1 MSRYPETDL
10 NIQVLGKFHS
20 GFENI
25 LTKDALEFI
34 SSLHYHFEPKRQELL
49 SQRKERQ
56 KKFDNG
62 EFPTFLSDT
71 KEIRESLWT
80 ISPIPREVEDRR
92 VEITGPTD
100 RKMMINALNSGASTF
115 MADLEDSTSPTW
127 ENVLQGQINLFDAV
141 NKNISFVGDGGK
153 LYQLNANTAVL
164 MVRPRGLHLN
174 ERHVLINGNYVSAS
188 LFDFGLFVYH
198 NAKTLLK
205 NHTRPYFYL
214 PKMESHLEA
223 RWWNHVFSFVE
234 NKLNIQ
240 KNTIRVTV
248 LIETITAAFE
258 MDEILYELKDYILGL
273 NCGRWDYIFSCIKK
287 LRNHK
292 NFILPNRGLVTMT
305 SPFMNAYSLLTIQTC
320 HKRNAQ
326 AIGGMAAQIP
336 IKEDTVK
343 NEEAFQKVFYDK
355 KREVLN
361 GHDGTWVAHPALVP
375 VAKDVF
381 DRFMPGKNQ
390 IDKQIDTIITENDL
404 VAFPKGDIT
413 EEGLRTNLYVSI
425 LYLESWL
432 SGRGAVPI
440 DHLMEDAATAEI
452 SRSQIWQW
460 INSRF
465 GRLNDG
471 RDIDISLV
479 KTFMNE
485 EVEKLKHLNLKH
497 LELAKT
503 ILEDMIYN
511 KEFSDF
517 LTLESYQYI

>member
-1 MSRYPETDL
+1 
-10 NIQVLGKFHS
+10 
-20 GFENI
+20 
-25 LTKDALEFI
+25 
-34 SSLHYHFEPKRQELL
+34 
-49 SQRKERQ
+49 
-56 KKFDNG
+56 
-62 EFPTFLSDT
+62 
-71 KEIRESLWT
+71 
-80 ISPIPREVEDRR
+80 
-92 VEITGPTD
+92 
-100 RKMMINALNSGASTF
+100 
-115 MADLEDSTSPTW
+115 
-127 ENVLQGQINLFDAV
+127 
-141 NKNISFVGDGGK
+141 
-153 LYQLNANTAVL
+153 
-164 MVRPRGLHLN
+164 
-174 ERHVLINGNYVSAS
+174 
-188 LFDFGLFVYH
+188 
-198 NAKTLLK
+198 
-205 NHTRPYFYL
+205 
-214 PKMESHLEA
+214 
-223 RWWNHVFSFVE
+223 
-234 NKLNIQ
+234 
-240 KNTIRVTV
+240 
-248 LIETITAAFE
+248 
-258 MDEILYELKDYILGL
+258 
-273 NCGRWDYIFSCIKK
+273 
-287 LRNHK
+287 
-292 NFILPNRGLVTMT
+292 MT